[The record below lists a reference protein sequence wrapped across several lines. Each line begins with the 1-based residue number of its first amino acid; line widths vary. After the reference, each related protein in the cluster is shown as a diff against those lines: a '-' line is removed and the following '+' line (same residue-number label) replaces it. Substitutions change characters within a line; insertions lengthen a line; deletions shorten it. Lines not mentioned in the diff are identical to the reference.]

1 MKLMPTARPL
11 VTGQCAEVL
20 ALIRQHGP
28 ILSLELTA
36 NHAIP
41 EAAARVHDLR
51 NMGFNIRTII
61 NKQVFFRGRPR
72 RNVATY
78 ALGSP
83 DWPSPEFSAQ
93 VLGLGDEMSSDLA
106 ELGVTI

>member
-1 MKLMPTARPL
+1 MSQPTARPV

-51 NMGFNIRTII
+51 QKGFNILTVI
-61 NKQVFFRGRPR
+61 NPVVIFRGRQR

-83 DWPSPEFSAQ
+83 DWPSPEYVAKT
-93 VLGLGDEMSSDLA
+93 LGLDCEMPSDLA
-106 ELGVTI
+106 ELEVSP